1 MLQSIF
7 CGIVVNFVHGLIQQ
21 SSNQFK
27 VDFDGAMG
35 SHHSILNASE
45 VGVASLASGGQV
57 F

>member
-1 MLQSIF
+1 MLQSIDS
-7 CGIVVNFVHGLIQQ
+7 GIVSDFVHCLIQQ
-21 SSNQFK
+21 SLYRFM
-27 VDFDGAMG
+27 VDFDGATG